1 MRIFLFEMERKIKWV
16 KTHFFILFFKKETR
30 IEVVRNVRMRACII
44 IRARKKEK
52 ILKILLTLLA
62 RYSIFLEVDAYICR
76 HIDV

>member
-1 MRIFLFEMERKIKWV
+1 MCVFLFEMERKIKWV
-16 KTHFFILFFKKETR
+16 KTHFFILFFLKETR
-30 IEVVRNVRMRACII
+30 IEVVRNACMRACNN

-52 ILKILLTLLA
+52 ILKILLTLLV